1 MVKML
6 HTTQNNLYKQKK
18 KYIIMLKESKESTII
33 SITNLSKSFKSKIPS
48 EGLKGKIKSFFLPKY
63 KKVNAVDNISFSI
76 KKGELVGFIGPNGA
90 GKSTTLKMLSGILFP
105 DFGEITVCKLS
116 PQKNRKELA
125 YKIGTIFGQK
135 PQLWFHLPAIDTF
148 DLFSKIYELD
158 KNEYKKRVDYLIKKF
173 EISEI
178 IHQPVRKLSLGQ
190 RMRCEFV
197 LALLHKPEV
206 LFLDEPTIGLDITI
220 KKTIRELIK
229 KINREEGVTVILTSH
244 DMDDVETICNR
255 VVVINHGEII
265 YDDTLDKI
273 KEKYIDKKIIRIET
287 NEPIIFTEREGIKI
301 VKRSTF
307 EVEAIVDT
315 TKVDFNKIT
324 QEFLKKNNLS
334 DVTIEEPPIEDII
347 EKIYKT
353 KKKGNSF

>member
-1 MVKML
+1 M
-6 HTTQNNLYKQKK
+6 QKEGK
-18 KYIIMLKESKESTII
+18 DSTII
-33 SITNLSKSFKSKIPS
+33 TISNLTKSFKSRIPAD
-48 EGLKGKIKSFFLPKY
+48 GLKNKVKSFFLPKY

-105 DFGEITVCKLS
+105 DSGEINVCGLS
-116 PQKNRKELA
+116 PQNNRKKLA

-148 DLFSKIYELD
+148 ELFSKIYELD

-173 EISEI
+173 EITDI

-197 LALLHKPEV
+197 LALLHKPDV

-229 KINREEGVTVILTSH
+229 KINREEGVTVILASH

-255 VVVINHGEII
+255 VIVINHGEII

-287 NEPIIFTEREGIKI
+287 DDPIIFKERAGIK
-301 VKRSTF
+301 VLKRSAY
-307 EVEAIVDT
+307 EVEAVVDI
-315 TKVDFNKIT
+315 TKVNFNKIT
-324 QEFLKKNNLS
+324 EEFLKKNKLS

-347 EKIYKT
+347 EKIYKL

>member
-1 MVKML
+1 M
-6 HTTQNNLYKQKK
+6 QNKGNEPP
-18 KYIIMLKESKESTII
+18 IITIKD
-33 SITNLSKSFKSKIPS
+33 LSKSFKVRIPA
-48 EGLKGKIKSFFLPKY
+48 EGLKNKLKSFILPKY
-63 KKVNAVDNISFSI
+63 KSVTAVNSISFEI

-105 DFGEITVCKLS
+105 DSGEITVCGLS
-116 PQKNRKELA
+116 PQKNRKTLA

-158 KNEYKKRVDYLIKKF
+158 KKEYKERVEYLIKKF

-178 IHQPVRKLSLGQ
+178 VNQPVRKLSLGQ

-197 LALLHKPEV
+197 LALLHKPAV

-220 KKTIRELIK
+220 KKTIRDLIK

-255 VVVINHGEII
+255 VIVINHGEII
-265 YDDTLDKI
+265 YDDTLEKI

-287 NEPIIFTEREGIKI
+287 NNPILFKERKGITI
-301 VKRSTF
+301 LKRNNF
-307 EVEAIVDT
+307 EVEAIIDI

-347 EKIYKT
+347 EKIYKI

>member
-1 MVKML
+1 M
-6 HTTQNNLYKQKK
+6 QNKK
-18 KYIIMLKESKESTII
+18 KESTII
-33 SITNLSKSFKSKIPS
+33 SIKDLTKSFKSRLPA
-48 EGLKGKIKSFFLPKY
+48 KGIKNKMKSFFVPKY
-63 KKVNAVDNISFSI
+63 KQVNAVNNISFSI

-105 DFGEITVCKLS
+105 DSGELNVCNLS
-116 PQKNRKELA
+116 PQKNRKKLA

-148 DLFSKIYELD
+148 ELFSKIYEID
-158 KNEYKKRVDYLIKKF
+158 KEEYKKRVDYLIKKF
-173 EISEI
+173 EIRDI

-255 VVVINHGEII
+255 VIVINHGEII
-265 YDDTLDKI
+265 YDDTLEKI
-273 KEKYIDKKIIRIET
+273 KEKYIDKKIIRVET
-287 NEPIIFTEREGIKI
+287 NDPIIFKEREGIK
-301 VKRSTF
+301 VLKRNTF

-315 TKVDFNKIT
+315 TKIDFNKIT
-324 QEFLKKNNLS
+324 QEFLKKNSLS

-347 EKIYKT
+347 EKIYKL
-353 KKKGNSF
+353 KKKGDQF

>member
-1 MVKML
+1 MM
-6 HTTQNNLYKQKK
+6 QNKG
-18 KYIIMLKESKESTII
+18 KESTII
-33 SITNLSKSFKSKIPS
+33 SIKDLSKSFRSKVPAS
-48 EGLKGKIKSFFLPKY
+48 GLKGKVKSFFLPTY

-76 KKGELVGFIGPNGA
+76 NKGELVGFIGPNGA

-105 DFGEITVCKLS
+105 DSGEISVCGLS
-116 PQKNRKELA
+116 PQKNRKKLA
-125 YKIGTIFGQK
+125 YNIGTIFGQK

-148 DLFSKIYELD
+148 ELFSKIYEID
-158 KNEYKKRVDYLIKKF
+158 KEEYKKRVDYLIKKF

-178 IHQPVRKLSLGQ
+178 VHQPVRKLSLGQ

-197 LALLHKPEV
+197 LALLHKPQV
-206 LFLDEPTIGLDITI
+206 LFLDEPTIGMDITI

-229 KINREEGVTVILTSH
+229 KINKEEGVTVILTSH

-255 VVVINHGEII
+255 VIVINHGEII
-265 YDDTLDKI
+265 YDDTLEKI
-273 KEKYIDKKIIRIET
+273 KEKYVDKKIIRIET
-287 NEPIIFTEREGIKI
+287 NEPIIFAERDGIKI

-324 QEFLKKNNLS
+324 QDFLRKNSLS

>member
-1 MVKML
+1 M
-6 HTTQNNLYKQKK
+6 QNKGNDPP
-18 KYIIMLKESKESTII
+18 IITIKD
-33 SITNLSKSFKSKIPS
+33 LSKSFKVRIPA
-48 EGLKGKIKSFFLPKY
+48 EGLKNKLKAFILPKY
-63 KKVNAVDNISFSI
+63 KSVTAVNSISFEI

-105 DFGEITVCKLS
+105 DSGEITVCGLS
-116 PQKNRKELA
+116 PQKNRKTLA

-158 KNEYKKRVDYLIKKF
+158 KKEYKERVEYLIKKF

-178 IHQPVRKLSLGQ
+178 VNQPVRKLSLGQ

-197 LALLHKPEV
+197 LALLHKPAV

-220 KKTIRELIK
+220 KKTIRDLIK

-255 VVVINHGEII
+255 VIVINHGEII
-265 YDDTLDKI
+265 YDDTLEKI

-287 NEPIIFTEREGIKI
+287 NNPILFKERKGITI
-301 VKRSTF
+301 LKRNNF
-307 EVEAIVDT
+307 EVEAIIDI

-347 EKIYKT
+347 EKIYKI

>member
-1 MVKML
+1 M
-6 HTTQNNLYKQKK
+6 QNKGNEPP
-18 KYIIMLKESKESTII
+18 IIQIKDLT
-33 SITNLSKSFKSKIPS
+33 KSFKVKIPT
-48 EGLKGKIKSFFLPKY
+48 EGLRGKLKSIILPKY
-63 KKVNAVDNISFSI
+63 KPVNAVNNISFSI

-105 DFGEITVCKLS
+105 DSGDLTVCGLS
-116 PQKNRKELA
+116 PQKNRKKLA

-148 DLFSKIYELD
+148 ELFSKIYELD
-158 KNEYKKRVDYLIKKF
+158 KEDYKKRVDYLIKKF
-173 EISEI
+173 EISDI

-255 VVVINHGEII
+255 VIVINHGEII

-287 NEPIIFTEREGIKI
+287 NNPIVFKERNGIT
-301 VKRSTF
+301 VLKRSNF
-307 EVEAIVDT
+307 EVEAIVDI

-324 QEFLKKNNLS
+324 EEFLKKNSLS

-347 EKIYKT
+347 EKIYKI
-353 KKKGNSF
+353 KRKGNSF

>member
-1 MVKML
+1 M
-6 HTTQNNLYKQKK
+6 QKEGK
-18 KYIIMLKESKESTII
+18 DSTII
-33 SITNLSKSFKSKIPS
+33 TISNLTKSFKSRIPAD
-48 EGLKGKIKSFFLPKY
+48 GLKNKVKSFFLPKY

-105 DFGEITVCKLS
+105 DSGEINVCGLF
-116 PQKNRKELA
+116 PQNNRKKLA

-148 DLFSKIYELD
+148 ELFSKIYELD

-173 EISEI
+173 EITDI

-197 LALLHKPEV
+197 LALLHKPDV

-255 VVVINHGEII
+255 VIVINHGEII

-287 NEPIIFTEREGIKI
+287 DDPIIFKERAGIK
-301 VKRSTF
+301 VLKRSAY
-307 EVEAIVDT
+307 EVEAVVDI
-315 TKVDFNKIT
+315 TKVNFNKIT
-324 QEFLKKNNLS
+324 EEFLKKNKLS

-347 EKIYKT
+347 EKIYKL

>member
-1 MVKML
+1 MNPKWSRTTFLLLLLYLTLFLKNVKFFSEKNRSL
-6 HTTQNNLYKQKK
+6 GAIN
-18 KYIIMLKESKESTII
+18 IMKRN
-33 SITNLSKSFKSKIPS
+33 TNRYTCEEIEAAVIKSKCYADIFKNLGITLNGGSYPWI
-48 EGLKGKIKSFFLPKY
+48 KG
-63 KKVNAVDNISFSI
+63 
-76 KKGELVGFIGPNGA
+76 
-90 GKSTTLKMLSGILFP
+90 
-105 DFGEITVCKLS
+105 
-116 PQKNRKELA
+116 
-125 YKIGTIFGQK
+125 
-135 PQLWFHLPAIDTF
+135 
-148 DLFSKIYELD
+148 
-158 KNEYKKRVDYLIKKF
+158 LIKKF
-173 EISEI
+173 EIEDI

-229 KINREEGVTVILTSH
+229 KINREEKITVILTSH

-255 VVVINHGEII
+255 VIVINHGEII

-287 NEPIIFTEREGIKI
+287 NNPIIFKERTGITI
-301 VKRSTF
+301 LKRSTF
-307 EVEAIVDT
+307 EVEAIIDT

-324 QEFLKKNNLS
+324 EEFLKKNSLS

-347 EKIYKT
+347 EKIYKL

>member
-1 MVKML
+1 M
-6 HTTQNNLYKQKK
+6 QNKGT
-18 KYIIMLKESKESTII
+18 ESTII
-33 SITNLSKSFKSKIPS
+33 SIKDLTKSFKSRLPA
-48 EGLKGKIKSFFLPKY
+48 EGLKNKVKSVFAPKY
-63 KKVNAVDNISFSI
+63 KTVNAVNNISFSI

-105 DFGEITVCKLS
+105 NSGELTVCGLS
-116 PQKNRKELA
+116 PQKNRKKLA

-148 DLFSKIYELD
+148 ELFSKIYELD

-173 EISEI
+173 EIGKI

-229 KINREEGVTVILTSH
+229 KINKEEGVTVILTSH

-287 NEPIIFTEREGIKI
+287 NDPIIFKERKGIKVI
-301 VKRSTF
+301 RRSTF

-315 TKVDFNKIT
+315 TKIDFSKIT
-324 QEFLKKNNLS
+324 QDFLKKNSLS

-347 EKIYKT
+347 EKIYK
-353 KKKGNSF
+353 KKRKNKPVLRE